1 MYHTMPTVVIA
12 IILVA
17 LAVFLLSFNI
27 IFRKEGKFPDTEIGH
42 NTKLR
47 EMGIRC
53 SRVEE
58 MALWAKS
65 KKQANRKIIIDPSKI
80 RYAPKGNP

>member
-1 MYHTMPTVVIA
+1 MTIIA
-12 IILVA
+12 LSIILVA

-27 IFRKEGKFPDTEIGH
+27 IFRKDGKFPDTEIGH
-42 NTKLR
+42 NKKMR

-58 MALWAKS
+58 MAIWAKS
-65 KKQANRKIIIDPSKI
+65 RKKENKRVIIDPAKI
-80 RYAPKGNP
+80 RYAPKENP